1 MDTSQSW
8 NKKLYFHFSLTRS
21 YIHNVI
27 IFITV
32 RISRILYIGPK
43 LISRSLASGYELFQL
58 RHGSVAKVIKL
69 RWWKFHLNH
78 ARLGYNVIIWTLWT
92 DLIFFFLKTKLISS
106 VFTFFD
112 VHLRVVNMLLI
123 RLKTCLKNYFCSCT
137 LVCTFNK
144 SYIKLKVLRNAAS
157 SRKYTWTKN
166 YISHGN

>member
-1 MDTSQSW
+1 MDTTQSW

-32 RISRILYIGPK
+32 RISRTLYIGPK
-43 LISRSLASGYELFQL
+43 LISQNLASGYELFQL

-78 ARLGYNVIIWTLWT
+78 HDLVIMW
-92 DLIFFFLKTKLISS
+92 LIGLCELISSFFLKTKLISS

-112 VHLRVVNMLLI
+112 VHLCVVNMLLT
-123 RLKTCLKNYFCSCT
+123 RLKTCLK
-137 LVCTFNK
+137 
-144 SYIKLKVLRNAAS
+144 KLFL
-157 SRKYTWTKN
+157 
-166 YISHGN
+166 